1 MGIIPTYTQPRHY
14 KSPLSTN
21 QTQDIAEILAGID
34 DEPLLA
40 RLNDYRWTGRK
51 GYPPVAM
58 WRAVLVKYLLR
69 IPYARD
75 LLAQLRAQRPLR
87 RRCGFREAV
96 PSEITYSRFARRLDD
111 HRDLVELAL
120 TSVTN
125 AIGSAIEE
133 LRADGLV
140 PAGAPAPAAS

>member
-14 KSPLSTN
+14 KSPLSN
-21 QTQDIAEILAGID
+21 DQTQDIAEILNGIY
-34 DEPLLA
+34 DETLLD

-75 LLAQLRAQRPLR
+75 LLAQLRASRPLR
-87 RRCGFREAV
+87 RLCGFSPNPPMGNAHAGDARLGSEGDREQGAD
-96 PSEITYSRFARRLDD
+96 P
-111 HRDLVELAL
+111 
-120 TSVTN
+120 
-125 AIGSAIEE
+125 
-133 LRADGLV
+133 DGLV
-140 PAGAPAPAAS
+140 WVLSVSAT